1 MEFEYTKRE
10 WSRGAVYVPT
20 LPICLNGFPIG
31 HVLVDTGAD
40 VTILPMELQDVL
52 GVDLDKER
60 TLWFTDA
67 SGDDFKAV
75 PSIQPIKY
83 SVEKGG
89 FQPVIW
95 KGVVFFAEHQATAL
109 LGQYQCLSEL
119 RITLDGKKRRI
130 KLEQ

>member
-40 VTILPMELQDVL
+40 ATVLPMELKDVL
-52 GVDLDKER
+52 GVDLDRER
-60 TLWFTDA
+60 TLWFTGA
-67 SGDDFKAV
+67 AGENCKAI
-75 PSIQPIKY
+75 PSVQPIEY
-83 SVEKGG
+83 SVEQSG
-89 FQPVIW
+89 FRRLIW
-95 KGVVFFAEHQATAL
+95 KGIVFFAEHQATAL

-119 RITLDGKKRRI
+119 RITLDGRKRQI
-130 KLEQ
+130 KIE